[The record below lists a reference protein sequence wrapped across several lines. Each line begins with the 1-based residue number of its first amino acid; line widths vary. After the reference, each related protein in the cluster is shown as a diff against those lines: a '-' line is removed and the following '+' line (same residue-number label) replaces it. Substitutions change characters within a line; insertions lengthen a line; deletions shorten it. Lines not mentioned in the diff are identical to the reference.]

1 MRCPESRTLFE
12 NHLYSDSYK
21 SEIVVFSPAANCSIV
36 ARVGLT
42 WSVTMSPIVDRGTP
56 VIIAACRIDR
66 WCCSRNS
73 DNNIFIL
80 LSFLYT
86 AKNIQ
91 KDKKQMDG
99 YQYEH
104 HCAKLLKQRGF
115 RDVAVTKSSGD
126 QGIDVIAYNENVKYG
141 IQCKYYSYP
150 VGNQAVQQAYA
161 GAKFYD
167 CNVAVVMT
175 NSTFTE
181 PAKELAQK
189 LGVQLWEKSYIPNGN
204 GSLYKIIRA
213 INVIFLLVSIFGFW
227 LMKGSEHS
235 ATTTYNYFN
244 IIVLTIASV
253 IGLLYYRSLVASV
266 FVSLLYLI
274 FAISQIIFSVVH
286 SNFSTYEIVTCIPA
300 ILYMIH
306 TVRLLSEPLS
316 EEEKKIIA
324 NKNKPE
330 KTPTI
335 ETDKLELNRKIQ
347 DNLYHLGDLYVPI
360 LNEKLHSTITLKN
373 ALQTENG
380 YLFVYISDK
389 PISFDL
395 SAIETEF
402 NINLQDYYQIRP
414 ISNTEFQILQRE
426 K

>member
-1 MRCPESRTLFE
+1 
-12 NHLYSDSYK
+12 
-21 SEIVVFSPAANCSIV
+21 
-36 ARVGLT
+36 
-42 WSVTMSPIVDRGTP
+42 
-56 VIIAACRIDR
+56 
-66 WCCSRNS
+66 
-73 DNNIFIL
+73 
-80 LSFLYT
+80 
-86 AKNIQ
+86 
-91 KDKKQMDG
+91 MDG

-227 LMKGSEHS
+227 LMKGFEHS

-244 IIVLTIASV
+244 IIVLTVASV

-347 DNLYHLGDLYVPI
+347 DNLYHLGDLYIPI
-360 LNEKLHSTITLKN
+360 LNEKLHSVVTLKN

>member
-1 MRCPESRTLFE
+1 M
-12 NHLYSDSYK
+12 
-21 SEIVVFSPAANCSIV
+21 
-36 ARVGLT
+36 
-42 WSVTMSPIVDRGTP
+42 
-56 VIIAACRIDR
+56 
-66 WCCSRNS
+66 
-73 DNNIFIL
+73 
-80 LSFLYT
+80 
-86 AKNIQ
+86 
-91 KDKKQMDG
+91 
-99 YQYEH
+99 
-104 HCAKLLKQRGF
+104 KQRGF
-115 RDVAVTKSSGD
+115 RDVTVTKSSGD

-167 CNVAVVMT
+167 CNIAVVMT

-181 PAKELAQK
+181 PAKELAKK

-213 INVIFLLVSIFGFW
+213 INVICLLVSIFGFW

-235 ATTTYNYFN
+235 AITTYNYFN
-244 IIVLTIASV
+244 IIVLAVASA
-253 IGLLYYRSLVASV
+253 IGLLYYRSLVASM

-274 FAISQIIFSVVH
+274 FAISQVIFSVVH
-286 SNFSTYEIVTCIPA
+286 SNFSTYEIIACIPA
-300 ILYMIH
+300 VLYMIH

-316 EEEKKIIA
+316 EEERKIIA
-324 NKNKPE
+324 NKNKPQ
-330 KTPTI
+330 KTPAS
-335 ETDKLELNRKIQ
+335 EVDKLELDRKIQ
-347 DNLYHLGDLYVPI
+347 DNLYHLGDLYIPI
-360 LNEKLHSTITLKN
+360 LNEKLHSVVTLKN